1 MMLSAQ
7 ASAEHAHHFANL
19 AQIAS
24 DDLYTTLLGNRSKQ
38 VLEGTFQEPN
48 NENSYDLTHFLCEGN
63 DIIGMVNGFTSQQK
77 QAIGNR
83 TTSLTMKYAGWR
95 FLQYIALGIYLSEIT
110 DFIGNNLEAGDYYI
124 QMVAIYPQ
132 YRGQGHSKK
141 LLAHAQNLA
150 QKNNCQRL
158 VLDVHNENTI
168 AIHAYQ
174 RVGFTIID
182 KSKTIHVDGKP
193 LSMFRMAKPLE
204 TQFI

>member
-7 ASAEHAHHFANL
+7 ASSEHAHHFANL

-24 DDLYTTLLGNRSKQ
+24 DDLYTTLLGSRANR
-38 VLEGTFQEPN
+38 VLEGTFQESN
-48 NENSYDLTHFLCEGN
+48 NENSYDLTHFLYDGQ
-63 DIIGMVNGFTSQQK
+63 DVIGMVNGFTRQEK
-77 QAIGNR
+77 QTIGHR
-83 TTSLTMKYAGWR
+83 TSSLTMKYAGWR
-95 FLQYIALGIYLSEIT
+95 FLQYMALGIYLSEII

-141 LLAHAQNLA
+141 LLAYAQNLA
-150 QKNNCQRL
+150 QKNKCQRL

-168 AIHAYQ
+168 AINAYQ

-182 KSKTIHVDGKP
+182 ESKTIHVDGKP

-204 TQFI
+204 THFI